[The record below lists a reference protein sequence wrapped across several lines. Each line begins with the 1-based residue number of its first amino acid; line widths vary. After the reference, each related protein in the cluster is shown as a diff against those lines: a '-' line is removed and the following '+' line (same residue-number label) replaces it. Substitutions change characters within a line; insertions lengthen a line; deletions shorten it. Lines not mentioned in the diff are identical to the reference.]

1 MAQAVDPAQ
10 ALAALADGL
19 KADPRLTDFAQQL
32 QALVPTLRQLAVPDV
47 VMQGATQVPG
57 APGAAAAAAG
67 VAGDAPAA
75 DGAPAAAAAQPP
87 EGSAAR

>member
-32 QALVPTLRQLAVPDV
+32 QALVPMLRQLAEPDV
-47 VMQGATQVPG
+47 VMQGATHVPG
-57 APGAAAAAAG
+57 APGAIAAG
-67 VAGDAPAA
+67 AA
-75 DGAPAAAAAQPP
+75 
-87 EGSAAR
+87 